1 MIVTADDLRTMR
13 ISAGISQAELADEVG
28 VSQAFIA
35 RMERGSL
42 DPKLSLVHS
51 IVRYLAGI
59 TKKTCAEIMT
69 QEVVTIDA
77 RDAVLLAAAKM
88 RDGNYS
94 QLPVLRGTRL
104 MGCISQKDI
113 LRHLHLNLTEMTVE
127 AVMDPEGIPMV
138 NETAPVE
145 AVIPLLQTYQAVVV
159 QKQGRLTGIISS
171 SDLLRQIRNGILVI

>member
-1 MIVTADDLRTMR
+1 
-13 ISAGISQAELADEVG
+13 
-28 VSQAFIA
+28 
-35 RMERGSL
+35 
-42 DPKLSLVHS
+42 
-51 IVRYLAGI
+51 
-59 TKKTCAEIMT
+59 
-69 QEVVTIDA
+69 
-77 RDAVLLAAAKM
+77 
-88 RDGNYS
+88 
-94 QLPVLRGTRL
+94 

-113 LRHLHLNLTEMTVE
+113 LRHLHLNLSEMTVE